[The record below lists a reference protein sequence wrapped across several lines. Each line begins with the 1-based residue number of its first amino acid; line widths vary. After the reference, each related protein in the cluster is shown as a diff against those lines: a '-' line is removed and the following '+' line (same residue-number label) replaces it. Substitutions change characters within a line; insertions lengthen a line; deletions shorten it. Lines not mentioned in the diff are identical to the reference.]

1 VTSGGK
7 YHIDDAQGYDHAVPF
22 VLGNLERIIAALET
36 QADSKATGA
45 TDAR

>member
-1 VTSGGK
+1 MNRE
-7 YHIDDAQGYDHAVPF
+7 

-45 TDAR
+45 ADAR